1 MKFVY
6 VEVRDEGRMTV
17 TCLNRINTDYT
28 RGGGEVKAEG
38 RMPVTCLNRINT
50 DYTQGGGR

>member
-1 MKFVY
+1 MKA
-6 VEVRDEGRMTV
+6 EGTMTV

-38 RMPVTCLNRINT
+38 TMTVTCLNRINT
-50 DYTQGGGR
+50 DYTQGGGGES